1 MHRNLLAIGAI
12 IVIGTMVLI
21 VPATTIGVDAKCV
34 GKGSAQA
41 CASASGGS
49 ASASASTT
57 SSIAKAFANL
67 WGAFAFAGTR

>member
-12 IVIGTMVLI
+12 IVIGTMVLM

-34 GKGSAQA
+34 GTGSAQA

-49 ASASASTT
+49 ASASASAGTAF
-57 SSIAKAFANL
+57 AKAIANL
-67 WGAFAFAGTR
+67 WGAFAFARAG